1 MPAETMDHATTLFR
15 REAEGGWITAGESAD
30 ALALTLGGRWD
41 IPAITAL
48 EAALSALE
56 PSPSLRRARIDLGG
70 LERLDTAGAWL
81 IVRTARRLE
90 RRGLEVETVNAS
102 PSHGP
107 LLETVGKD
115 RPQMAIEEEAPNKLV
130 AIAYQSGVATVEFCR
145 AAVSLLSFFGML
157 VSRIGRTAV
166 QPRRLRFT
174 SFIYHMEMTGLNSI
188 PIVCLLAF
196 LIGVVLAYQGAEQLQ
211 RFGAELFTVN
221 LLGVA
226 ILREIGVLITAIIV
240 AGRSGSAFTAQI
252 GTMKVN
258 QEIDAMETL
267 GLDPAE
273 VLVVPRVLALT
284 VTLPALAFLAN
295 IVALTGGAIMCY
307 FVLDIGFGAF
317 IRQLELAV
325 SPSLLLVG
333 LVKAP
338 VFAVVIAMV
347 GCYEG
352 MKVGSS
358 AQSVGAHTTKSVVES
373 IFLVIVLDAIFS
385 ILFSILGL

>member
-1 MPAETMDHATTLFR
+1 MDHATTLFR
-15 REAEGGWITAGESAD
+15 REAEGGWISAGESAD
-30 ALALTLGGRWD
+30 ALALTLGGRWN
-41 IPAITAL
+41 IPAIVPL
-48 EAALSALE
+48 EGELAGLE
-56 PSPSLRRARIDLGG
+56 PSPSLRRATIDLGG

-81 IVRTARRLE
+81 IVRTRRRLE
-90 RRGLEVETVNAS
+90 SRGLEVSIVNA
-102 PSHGP
+102 GP
-107 LLETVGKD
+107 AHKPLIEAVSRD
-115 RPQMAIEEEAPNKLV
+115 RPQMAIEEEPPNKLV
-130 AIAYQSGVATVEFCR
+130 EIALHAGIATVEFGR
-145 AAVSLLSFFGML
+145 AAVMLLSFFGML
-157 VSRIGRTAV
+157 VTKMARTLV
-166 QPRRLRFT
+166 QPNRLRFT
-174 SFIYHMEMTGLNSI
+174 SFVYHMEATGLNAV
-188 PIVCLLAF
+188 PIVSLLAF

-211 RFGAELFTVN
+211 QFGAELFTVN

-258 QEIDAMETL
+258 QEVEAMETL

-273 VLVVPRVLALT
+273 VLVVPRVLALM

-307 FVLDIGFGAF
+307 FVLDIGFGTF

-325 SPSLLLVG
+325 TPVLLLVG

-338 VFAVVIAMV
+338 VFALVIAMV

-352 MKVGSS
+352 LKVAGN
-358 AQSVGAHTTKSVVES
+358 AQSVGAHTTKAVVEA
-373 IFLVIVLDAIFS
+373 IFLVIVIDAVFS
-385 ILFSILGL
+385 IVFSILGL